1 LFFILNV
8 SIFNDAAET
17 NTCEMIEWGIISSG
31 TTATER
37 VYIKMLAN
45 TAETVYMSTADWN
58 PSSTISVLMLTWD
71 KEGGQLSE
79 GAVALATLTLTTAQ
93 DTEI

>member
-1 LFFILNV
+1 MGNHKFRHNRYGESLHKN
-8 SIFNDAAET
+8 AG
-17 NTCEMIEWGIISSG
+17 NT
-31 TTATER
+31 
-37 VYIKMLAN
+37 V
-45 TAETVYMSTADWN
+45 ETVYMSTADWN